1 MKTIN
6 TLRARC
12 IYRRPLTPF
21 EPFRVYEFA
30 KHADHASFSVYNPIG
45 VESSYA
51 TRLLDECSIIV
62 IEDTKGAIAVF
73 EVC

>member
-1 MKTIN
+1 MKAVPG
-6 TLRARC
+6 LRARC

-21 EPFRVYEFA
+21 DPFRVYEFA
-30 KHADHASFSVYNPIG
+30 KHADYASFSVYKPIG
-45 VESSYA
+45 VESCYA

-62 IEDTKGAIAVF
+62 IEDTKGAIAAF